1 MAARPAGP
9 YGCAMSA
16 REIVSRP
23 FRRQTW
29 TELAY
34 LLLGLPVGV
43 VTFTVV
49 VTGVTLGVS
58 LLITLVGI
66 PVLVATA
73 YADRGLAWLER
84 RRAALVLGRP
94 IGDPPYRRPERP
106 GALAWLKALAVDP
119 QTWKEAAWMVVVFAV
134 GLVGFVV
141 AVVLWGVALWA
152 VTFPLYWW
160 ALPHDALPQVGGEGD
175 DLFAVDTW
183 PLAVAVGACGLALLV
198 VSPWACSLLAQG
210 QARLA
215 RVLLGPGAATAR
227 VGELTRSRAAAVEA
241 QTVELRRIE
250 RDLHDGAQARL
261 VAATIDLGLA
271 QEKLEVDPVE
281 ARRLVEAAQAET
293 KEAIGDLRRL
303 VSGIAPAVL
312 ADRGLDAALSG
323 LVASCRVPVSLDVRL
338 PERLPEAVEV
348 AAYFVAAESLT
359 NVQKHAEAAT
369 ASLHAR
375 VQDARLVVEVTDD
388 GRGGAAAAP
397 ESGLDGLAARV
408 AALDGRLLVTS
419 PPGGPTVVR
428 AEIPCAS

>member
-1 MAARPAGP
+1 MAARPGEP
-9 YGCAMSA
+9 YGCAMSV
-16 REIVSRP
+16 REIVTRP
-23 FRRQTW
+23 FRLQAW
-29 TELAY
+29 KELAY

-49 VTGVTLGVS
+49 VTGVALGVS

-84 RRAALVLGRP
+84 RRAALVVGRP
-94 IGDPPYRRPERP
+94 ISDPPYRRPERP

-141 AVVLWGVALWA
+141 AVVLWTVALWA
-152 VTFPLYWW
+152 VTFPVYWW

-175 DLFAVDTW
+175 ELALDTW
-183 PLAVAVGACGLALLV
+183 PLAIAVGACGLVLLV
-198 VSPWACSLLAQG
+198 VSPWVCSLLAQG

-215 RVLLGPGAATAR
+215 RVFLGPGAAAAR
-227 VGELTRSRAAAVEA
+227 LGELTRSRAAAVDA

-323 LVASCRVPVSLDVRL
+323 LVASCRVPVSLEVRL

-359 NVQKHAEAAT
+359 NVQKHAEATT
-369 ASLHAR
+369 ASLQAR
-375 VQDARLVVEVTDD
+375 VQDGRLVVEVTDD
-388 GRGGAAAAP
+388 GRGDAAAVP
-397 ESGLDGLAARV
+397 GSGLDGLAARV
-408 AALDGRLLVTS
+408 TALDGRLLVTS
-419 PPGGPTVVR
+419 PAGGPTVVR
-428 AEIPCAS
+428 AEIPCVS

>member
-1 MAARPAGP
+1 MAARPGEP
-9 YGCAMSA
+9 YGCAMSV
-16 REIVSRP
+16 REIVTRP
-23 FRRQTW
+23 FRLQAW
-29 TELAY
+29 KELAY

-49 VTGVTLGVS
+49 VTGVALGVS

-84 RRAALVLGRP
+84 RRAALVVGRP
-94 IGDPPYRRPERP
+94 ISDPPYRRPERP

-141 AVVLWGVALWA
+141 AVVLWTVALWA
-152 VTFPLYWW
+152 VTFPVYWW
-160 ALPHDALPQVGGEGD
+160 ALPHDAVPQVGGEGD
-175 DLFAVDTW
+175 ELALDTW
-183 PLAVAVGACGLALLV
+183 PLAIAVGACGLVLLV
-198 VSPWACSLLAQG
+198 VSPWVCSLLAQG

-215 RVLLGPGAATAR
+215 RVFLGPGAATAR
-227 VGELTRSRAAAVEA
+227 LGELTRSRAAAVDA

-323 LVASCRVPVSLDVRL
+323 LVASCRVPVSLEVRL

-359 NVQKHAEAAT
+359 NVQKHAEATT
-369 ASLHAR
+369 ASLQVR
-375 VQDARLVVEVTDD
+375 VQDGRLVVEVTDD
-388 GRGGAAAAP
+388 GRGDAAAVP
-397 ESGLDGLAARV
+397 GSGLDGLAARV
-408 AALDGRLLVTS
+408 TALDGRLLVTS
-419 PPGGPTVVR
+419 PAGGPTVVR
-428 AEIPCAS
+428 AEIPCVS

>member
-1 MAARPAGP
+1 MAARPGEP
-9 YGCAMSA
+9 YGCAMSV
-16 REIVSRP
+16 REIVTRP
-23 FRRQTW
+23 FRLQAW
-29 TELAY
+29 KELAY

-49 VTGVTLGVS
+49 VTGVALGAS

-84 RRAALVLGRP
+84 RRAALVVGRP
-94 IGDPPYRRPERP
+94 ISDPPYRRPERP

-141 AVVLWGVALWA
+141 AVVLWTVALWA
-152 VTFPLYWW
+152 VTFPVYWW
-160 ALPHDALPQVGGEGD
+160 ALPHDAVPQVGGEGD
-175 DLFAVDTW
+175 ELALDTW
-183 PLAVAVGACGLALLV
+183 PLAIAVGACGLVLLV
-198 VSPWACSLLAQG
+198 VSPWVCSLLAQG

-215 RVLLGPGAATAR
+215 RVFLGPGAATAR
-227 VGELTRSRAAAVEA
+227 LGELTRSRAAAVDA

-323 LVASCRVPVSLDVRL
+323 LVASCRVPVSLEVRL

-359 NVQKHAEAAT
+359 NVQKHAEATT
-369 ASLHAR
+369 ASLQAR
-375 VQDARLVVEVTDD
+375 VQDGRLVVEVTDD
-388 GRGGAAAAP
+388 GRGDAAAVP
-397 ESGLDGLAARV
+397 GSGLDGLAARV
-408 AALDGRLLVTS
+408 TALDGRLLVTS
-419 PPGGPTVVR
+419 PAGGPTVVR
-428 AEIPCAS
+428 AEIPCVS

>member
-1 MAARPAGP
+1 MAARPGEP
-9 YGCAMSA
+9 YGCAMSV
-16 REIVSRP
+16 REIVTRP
-23 FRRQTW
+23 FRLQAW
-29 TELAY
+29 KELAY

-49 VTGVTLGVS
+49 VTGVALGVS

-84 RRAALVLGRP
+84 RRAALVVGRP
-94 IGDPPYRRPERP
+94 ISDPPYRRPERP

-141 AVVLWGVALWA
+141 AVVLWTVALWA
-152 VTFPLYWW
+152 VTFPVYWW
-160 ALPHDALPQVGGEGD
+160 ALPHDAVPQVGGEGD
-175 DLFAVDTW
+175 ELALDTW
-183 PLAVAVGACGLALLV
+183 PLAIAVGACGLVLLV
-198 VSPWACSLLAQG
+198 VSPWVCSLLAQG

-215 RVLLGPGAATAR
+215 RVFLGPGAATAR
-227 VGELTRSRAAAVEA
+227 LGELTRSRAAAVDA

-323 LVASCRVPVSLDVRL
+323 LVASCRVPVSLEVRL

-359 NVQKHAEAAT
+359 NVQKHAEATT
-369 ASLHAR
+369 ASLQAR
-375 VQDARLVVEVTDD
+375 VQDGRLVVEVTDD
-388 GRGGAAAAP
+388 GRGDAAAVP
-397 ESGLDGLAARV
+397 GSGLDGLAARV
-408 AALDGRLLVTS
+408 TALDGRLLVTS
-419 PPGGPTVVR
+419 PAGGPTVVR
-428 AEIPCAS
+428 AEIPCVS

>member
-1 MAARPAGP
+1 MAARPGEP
-9 YGCAMSA
+9 YGCAMSV
-16 REIVSRP
+16 REIVTRP
-23 FRRQTW
+23 FRLQAW
-29 TELAY
+29 KELAY

-49 VTGVTLGVS
+49 VTGVALGVS

-84 RRAALVLGRP
+84 RRAALVVGRP
-94 IGDPPYRRPERP
+94 ISDPPYRRPERP

-141 AVVLWGVALWA
+141 AVVLWTVALWA
-152 VTFPLYWW
+152 VTFPVYWW
-160 ALPHDALPQVGGEGD
+160 ALPHDAVPQVGGEGD
-175 DLFAVDTW
+175 ELALDTW
-183 PLAVAVGACGLALLV
+183 PLAIAVGACGLVLLV
-198 VSPWACSLLAQG
+198 VSPWVCSLLAQG

-215 RVLLGPGAATAR
+215 RVFLGPGAATTR
-227 VGELTRSRAAAVEA
+227 LGELTRSRAAAVDA

-323 LVASCRVPVSLDVRL
+323 LVASCRVPVSLEVRL

-359 NVQKHAEAAT
+359 NVQKHAEATT
-369 ASLHAR
+369 ASLQAR
-375 VQDARLVVEVTDD
+375 VQDGRLVVEVTDD
-388 GRGGAAAAP
+388 GRGDAAAVP
-397 ESGLDGLAARV
+397 GSGLDGLAARV
-408 AALDGRLLVTS
+408 TALDGRLLVTS
-419 PPGGPTVVR
+419 PAGGPTVVR
-428 AEIPCAS
+428 AEIPCVS

>member
-1 MAARPAGP
+1 MAARPGEP
-9 YGCAMSA
+9 YGCAMSV
-16 REIVSRP
+16 REIVTRP
-23 FRRQTW
+23 FRLQAW
-29 TELAY
+29 KELAY

-49 VTGVTLGVS
+49 VTGVALGAS

-84 RRAALVLGRP
+84 RRAALVVGRP
-94 IGDPPYRRPERP
+94 ISDPPYRRPERP

-141 AVVLWGVALWA
+141 AVVLWTVALWA
-152 VTFPLYWW
+152 VTFPVYWW
-160 ALPHDALPQVGGEGD
+160 ALPHDAVPQVGGEGD
-175 DLFAVDTW
+175 ELALDTW
-183 PLAVAVGACGLALLV
+183 PLAIAVGACGLVLLV
-198 VSPWACSLLAQG
+198 VSPWVCSLLAQG

-215 RVLLGPGAATAR
+215 RVFLGPGAATTR
-227 VGELTRSRAAAVEA
+227 LGELTRSRAAAVDA

-271 QEKLEVDPVE
+271 QEKLEVAPVE

-323 LVASCRVPVSLDVRL
+323 LVASCRVPVSLEVRL

-359 NVQKHAEAAT
+359 NVQKHAEATT
-369 ASLHAR
+369 ASLQAR
-375 VQDARLVVEVTDD
+375 VQDGRLVVEVTDD
-388 GRGGAAAAP
+388 GRGDAAAVP
-397 ESGLDGLAARV
+397 GSGLDGLAARV
-408 AALDGRLLVTS
+408 TALDGRLLVTS
-419 PPGGPTVVR
+419 PAGGPTVVR
-428 AEIPCAS
+428 AEIPCVS

>member
-1 MAARPAGP
+1 MAARPGEP
-9 YGCAMSA
+9 YGCAMSV
-16 REIVSRP
+16 REIVTRP
-23 FRRQTW
+23 FRLQAW
-29 TELAY
+29 KELAY

-49 VTGVTLGVS
+49 VTGVALGVS

-84 RRAALVLGRP
+84 RRAALVVGRP
-94 IGDPPYRRPERP
+94 ISDPPYRRPERP

-141 AVVLWGVALWA
+141 AVVLWTVALWA
-152 VTFPLYWW
+152 VTFPVYWW
-160 ALPHDALPQVGGEGD
+160 ALPHDAVPQVRGEGD
-175 DLFAVDTW
+175 ELALDTW
-183 PLAVAVGACGLALLV
+183 PLAIAVGACGLVLLV
-198 VSPWACSLLAQG
+198 VSPWVCSLLAQG

-215 RVLLGPGAATAR
+215 RVFLGPGAATTR
-227 VGELTRSRAAAVEA
+227 LGELTRSRAAAVDA

-323 LVASCRVPVSLDVRL
+323 LVASCRVPVSLEVRL

-348 AAYFVAAESLT
+348 AAYVVAAESLT
-359 NVQKHAEAAT
+359 NVQKHAEATT
-369 ASLHAR
+369 ASLQAR
-375 VQDARLVVEVTDD
+375 VQDGRLVVEVTDD
-388 GRGGAAAAP
+388 GRGDAAAVP
-397 ESGLDGLAARV
+397 GSGLDGLAARV
-408 AALDGRLLVTS
+408 TALDGRLLVTS
-419 PPGGPTVVR
+419 PAGGPTVVR
-428 AEIPCAS
+428 AEIPCVS

>member
-141 AVVLWGVALWA
+141 AVVLWTVALWA
-152 VTFPLYWW
+152 VTFPVYWW
-160 ALPHDALPQVGGEGD
+160 ALPHDAVPQVGGEGD
-175 DLFAVDTW
+175 ELALDTW
-183 PLAVAVGACGLALLV
+183 PLAIAVGACGLVLLV
-198 VSPWACSLLAQG
+198 VSPWVCSLAQG

-215 RVLLGPGAATAR
+215 RVFLGPGAATAR
-227 VGELTRSRAAAVEA
+227 VGELTRSRAAAVDA

-323 LVASCRVPVSLDVRL
+323 LVASCRVPVSLEVRL

-375 VQDARLVVEVTDD
+375 VQDGRLVVEVTDD
-388 GRGGAAAAP
+388 GRGDAAAVP
-397 ESGLDGLAARV
+397 GSGLDGLAARV
-408 AALDGRLLVTS
+408 TALDGRLLVTS
-419 PPGGPTVVR
+419 PAGGPTVVR
-428 AEIPCAS
+428 AEIPCVS

>member
-1 MAARPAGP
+1 MAARPGEP
-9 YGCAMSA
+9 YGCAMSV
-16 REIVSRP
+16 REIVTRP
-23 FRRQTW
+23 FRLQAW
-29 TELAY
+29 KELAY

-49 VTGVTLGVS
+49 VTGVALGVS

-84 RRAALVLGRP
+84 RRAALVVGRP
-94 IGDPPYRRPERP
+94 ISDPPYRRPERP

-141 AVVLWGVALWA
+141 AVVLWTVALWA
-152 VTFPLYWW
+152 VTFPVYWW
-160 ALPHDALPQVGGEGD
+160 ALPHDAVPQVGGEGD
-175 DLFAVDTW
+175 ELALDTW
-183 PLAVAVGACGLALLV
+183 PLAIAVGACGLVLLV
-198 VSPWACSLLAQG
+198 VSPWVCSLLAQG

-215 RVLLGPGAATAR
+215 RVFLGPGAATTR
-227 VGELTRSRAAAVEA
+227 LGELTRSRAAAVDA

-271 QEKLEVDPVE
+271 QEKLEIDPVE

-323 LVASCRVPVSLDVRL
+323 LVASCRVPVSLEVRL

-359 NVQKHAEAAT
+359 NVQKHAEATT
-369 ASLHAR
+369 ASLQAR
-375 VQDARLVVEVTDD
+375 VQDGRLVVEVTDD
-388 GRGGAAAAP
+388 GRGDAAAVP
-397 ESGLDGLAARV
+397 GSGLDGLAARV
-408 AALDGRLLVTS
+408 TALDGRLLVTS
-419 PPGGPTVVR
+419 PAGGPTVVR
-428 AEIPCAS
+428 AEIPCVS